1 MAKEKPTLAFDVN
14 ETLLSLAP
22 IREQLEGIFG
32 EEPPTGEWF
41 AKMLH
46 GSLVANDLDQYRDFS
61 EIGVEALL
69 AVAARHGVS
78 LKGEKAEGV
87 VKAMRRLPPHPDV
100 YNALERLFDAGFV
113 MIALTNGGTVTANA
127 QIENAGLHIFIR
139 RVVSVEE
146 VARFKPDPL
155 PYRHAAQLM
164 EVDVGELML
173 VAAHDWDC
181 AGAMAAGAQAAYV
194 NRPGSVWGLP
204 VDPPPLVVGDIK
216 ELADALIGKR

>member
-1 MAKEKPTLAFDVN
+1 MPKKKPLLAFDVN

-22 IREQLEGIFG
+22 IRERLEMIFG
-32 EEPPTGEWF
+32 EDPPSGEWF
-41 AKMLH
+41 ARMLH
-46 GSLVANDLDQYRDFS
+46 GSLVANALDQYRDFS

-78 LKGEKAEGV
+78 LKGETAVEV
-87 VKAMRRLPPHPDV
+87 VETMRRIPPHPDV
-100 YNALERLFDAGFV
+100 YNALERLFDSGFV
-113 MIALTNGGTVTANA
+113 MIALTNGGTATANA
-127 QIENAGLHIFIR
+127 QIENAGLHIFMR

-146 VARFKPDPL
+146 VGRFKPDPR

-164 EVDVGELML
+164 EVDVSELIL

-181 AGAMAAGAQAAYV
+181 SGAIAAGAQAAYV

-204 VDPPPLVVGDIK
+204 IDPPSLVVGDIK
-216 ELADALIGKR
+216 ELADALI

>member
-1 MAKEKPTLAFDVN
+1 MAKKKKPTLAFDVN

-22 IREQLEGIFG
+22 IWGLLAEIFG
-32 EEPPTGEWF
+32 EDPPIGEWF

-61 EIGVEALL
+61 EIGAEALL

-78 LKGEKAEGV
+78 LKAEAAEEV
-87 VKAMRRLPPHPDV
+87 VAAMRRLPPHPEV
-100 YNALERLFDAGFV
+100 YNALERLFDSGYV
-113 MIALTNGGTVTANA
+113 MIALTNGGTETANA
-127 QIENAGLHIFIR
+127 QIENAGLHIFMR

-146 VARFKPDPL
+146 VGRFKPDPL

-164 EVDVGELML
+164 EIDVGELML

-181 AGAMAAGAQAAYV
+181 AGAMAAGAQAAYID
-194 NRPGSVWGLP
+194 RPGSVWGLP
-204 VDPPPLVVGDIK
+204 VDPPAVVVADIK
-216 ELADALIGKR
+216 ELADALI

>member
-1 MAKEKPTLAFDVN
+1 MAKKVTLAFDVN

-22 IREQLEGIFG
+22 IRGRLEEIFG
-32 EEPPTGEWF
+32 DDPPMGEWF
-41 AKMLH
+41 ARMLH

-61 EIGVEALL
+61 EIGTEALL
-69 AVAARHGVS
+69 GVAARHGVS
-78 LKGEKAEGV
+78 LKGETAQEV
-87 VKAMRRLPPHPDV
+87 VEAMRRLPPHPEV

-113 MIALTNGGTVTANA
+113 MLALTNGGTATANA
-127 QIENAGLHIFIR
+127 QIENAGLHIFVR
-139 RVVSVEE
+139 RVISVEE
-146 VARFKPDPL
+146 VRRFKPDPR

-164 EVDVGELML
+164 EVDIDELML

-204 VDPPPLVVGDIK
+204 VDPPALVVEDIK
-216 ELADALIGKR
+216 GLADALT

>member
-1 MAKEKPTLAFDVN
+1 MPRKKHTLAFDIN

-22 IREQLEGIFG
+22 IQDRLEGLFG
-32 EEPPTGEWF
+32 ENPPTGEWF
-41 AKMLH
+41 ARMLH

-69 AVAARHGVS
+69 AVAAKHGVS
-78 LKGEKAEGV
+78 LKGEAAEEV
-87 VKAMRRLPPHPDV
+87 VAAMRSLPPHPEV
-100 YNALERLFDAGFV
+100 YNALERLFDAGWV
-113 MIALTNGGTVTANA
+113 MIALTNGGTATANA

-146 VARFKPDPL
+146 VHRFKPDAL

-164 EVDVGELML
+164 EVDMGELVV

-181 AGAMAAGAQAAYV
+181 AGAMAAGAEAVYV

-204 VDPPPLVVGDIK
+204 VDPPSLVVGDIK
-216 ELADALIGKR
+216 ELADTLIPDR

>member
-1 MAKEKPTLAFDVN
+1 MAKKKPMLAFDIN

-22 IREQLEGIFG
+22 IRERLEGIFG
-32 EEPPTGEWF
+32 EDPPTGEWF
-41 AKMLH
+41 SKMLH

-69 AVAARHGVS
+69 AVAAKHGVS
-78 LKGEKAEGV
+78 LKGEAAEEV
-87 VKAMRRLPPHPDV
+87 VAAMRRLPPHPEV

-113 MIALTNGGTVTANA
+113 MIALTNGGTASANA
-127 QIENAGLHIFIR
+127 QIENAGLHIFVR

-146 VARFKPDPL
+146 VRRFKPDAL

-164 EVDVGELML
+164 EVDVGEMML

-204 VDPPPLVVGDIK
+204 VDPPPMVVGDIK
-216 ELADALIGKR
+216 ELADALVTKR